1 MLIGYLKSIIIWAV
15 ILLSSAIV
23 FGDNVM
29 KHYGKYTSPK
39 PEMTKVKAV
48 TQFLAVAAIP
58 LLRMLYVIVII
69 MLGMFD
75 ETRMRRLFGDEVVD
89 EYVNR
94 LKEKNKIED

>member
-15 ILLSSAIV
+15 ILLSSA
-23 FGDNVM
+23 
-29 KHYGKYTSPK
+29 
-39 PEMTKVKAV
+39 VKAV
-48 TQFLAVAAIP
+48 TQFLAVAAIR
-58 LLRMLYVIVII
+58 LLHMLYVIVII

-89 EYVNR
+89 EYVNG